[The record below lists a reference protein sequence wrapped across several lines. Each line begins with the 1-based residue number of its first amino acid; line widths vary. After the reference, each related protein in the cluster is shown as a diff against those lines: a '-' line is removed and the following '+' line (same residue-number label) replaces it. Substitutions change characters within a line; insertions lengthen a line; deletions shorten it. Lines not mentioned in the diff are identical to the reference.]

1 MNHLTSLN
9 YNQLKEQL
17 ISLMDIV
24 VHHLKNEPDVDKFLD
39 ETDLFDEW
47 EKALPE
53 AEYPIFVIAVL
64 YNTRRDA
71 IMDTIINAI
80 LKKDDHSTH
89 PKKSSFK
96 PEAARSH
103 VGEHPFN

>member
-1 MNHLTSLN
+1 MNDLTLLN
-9 YNQLKEQL
+9 NNQLKEQL
-17 ISLMDIV
+17 ISLMDTV
-24 VHHLKNEPDVDKFLD
+24 VLYLKNEPDVDKFLD
-39 ETDLFDEW
+39 ETELFDEW

-64 YNTRRDA
+64 NNIRRDA

-80 LKKDDHSTH
+80 LKKDDHSNH

-96 PEAARSH
+96 SEAARSH

>member
-1 MNHLTSLN
+1 
-9 YNQLKEQL
+9 
-17 ISLMDIV
+17 MDTV
-24 VHHLKNEPDVDKFLD
+24 VYYLKNEPDVDKFLD

-47 EKALPE
+47 EEALPE

-64 YNTRRDA
+64 NNTRRDA

-80 LKKDDHSTH
+80 LKDDDHSNH

-96 PEAARSH
+96 SELERSH

>member
-1 MNHLTSLN
+1 MNDLTSLN
-9 YNQLKEQL
+9 NYQLKEQL
-17 ISLMDIV
+17 ISLMDTLV
-24 VHHLKNEPDVDKFLD
+24 LYLKNEPDVDKFLD
-39 ETDLFDEW
+39 ETVLFDKW

-64 YNTRRDA
+64 NNTRRDA

-80 LKKDDHSTH
+80 LKKDDHSNH

-103 VGEHPFN
+103 LGEHPFN

>member
-9 YNQLKEQL
+9 NNQLKEQL
-17 ISLMDIV
+17 ISLMDTV
-24 VHHLKNEPDVDKFLD
+24 VYYLKNEPDVDKFLD

-47 EKALPE
+47 EEALPE

-64 YNTRRDA
+64 NNTRRDV

-80 LKKDDHSTH
+80 LKDDDHSNH

-96 PEAARSH
+96 SESARSH

>member
-17 ISLMDIV
+17 ISLMDTV
-24 VHHLKNEPDVDKFLD
+24 VYYLKNEPDVDKFLD

-47 EKALPE
+47 EEALPE

-64 YNTRRDA
+64 NNTRRDA

-80 LKKDDHSTH
+80 LKKDDSILFSFFAG
-89 PKKSSFK
+89 KS
-96 PEAARSH
+96 
-103 VGEHPFN
+103 VGLSS

>member
-1 MNHLTSLN
+1 MNDLTSLN
-9 YNQLKEQL
+9 NYQLKEQL
-17 ISLMDIV
+17 ISLMDTV
-24 VHHLKNEPDVDKFLD
+24 MHYLKNEPDVDKFLD

-64 YNTRRDA
+64 NNTRRDA

-80 LKKDDHSTH
+80 LKKDDHSKL

-96 PEAARSH
+96 LEAARSH

>member
-1 MNHLTSLN
+1 MNDLTSLN
-9 YNQLKEQL
+9 NYQLKEQL
-17 ISLMDIV
+17 ISLMDTLV
-24 VHHLKNEPDVDKFLD
+24 LYLKNEPDVDKFLD

-47 EKALPE
+47 EEALPE

-64 YNTRRDA
+64 NNTRRDA

-80 LKKDDHSTH
+80 LKDDDHSNH

-96 PEAARSH
+96 SEPARSH
-103 VGEHPFN
+103 VAEHPFN

>member
-1 MNHLTSLN
+1 MNHLISLN

-47 EKALPE
+47 EEALPE

-64 YNTRRDA
+64 NNTRRDA

-80 LKKDDHSTH
+80 LKKDDRSNH
-89 PKKSSFK
+89 PEKSSFK
-96 PEAARSH
+96 PKAARSH

>member
-24 VHHLKNEPDVDKFLD
+24 AHHLKNEPDVDKFLD
-39 ETDLFDEW
+39 ETDLYDEW
-47 EKALPE
+47 EGALPE

-64 YNTRRDA
+64 NNTRRDA

-80 LKKDDHSTH
+80 LKKDDRSNH
-89 PKKSSFK
+89 PEKSSFK
-96 PEAARSH
+96 PKAARSH

>member
-1 MNHLTSLN
+1 MNDLTSLN
-9 YNQLKEQL
+9 NYQLKEQL
-17 ISLMDIV
+17 VSLMDTV
-24 VHHLKNEPDVDKFLD
+24 MYYLKNEPDVDKFLD

-64 YNTRRDA
+64 NNTRRDA

-80 LKKDDHSTH
+80 LKKDYHSNH

-96 PEAARSH
+96 SESARSH

>member
-9 YNQLKEQL
+9 NNQLKEQL
-17 ISLMDIV
+17 ISLMDTV
-24 VHHLKNEPDVDKFLD
+24 VCYLKNEPDVDKFLD

-47 EKALPE
+47 EEALPE

-64 YNTRRDA
+64 NNTRRDA

-80 LKKDDHSTH
+80 LKDDDHSNH

>member
-1 MNHLTSLN
+1 MNDLISLN
-9 YNQLKEQL
+9 NNQLREQL
-17 ISLMDIV
+17 ISLMDTV
-24 VHHLKNEPDVDKFLD
+24 VLYMKNEPDVDKFLD

-64 YNTRRDA
+64 NNTRRDA

-80 LKKDDHSTH
+80 LKKDDHSNH
-89 PKKSSFK
+89 PQKSSFK
-96 PEAARSH
+96 SEGARSH

>member
-1 MNHLTSLN
+1 
-9 YNQLKEQL
+9 
-17 ISLMDIV
+17 MDTV
-24 VHHLKNEPDVDKFLD
+24 MHYLKNEPDVDKFLD

-53 AEYPIFVIAVL
+53 AEYPIFIIAVL
-64 YNTRRDA
+64 NNTRRDS

-80 LKKDDHSTH
+80 LIKDDDSNNS
-89 PKKSSFK
+89 KKSSFK
-96 PEAARSH
+96 PVTARSH

>member
-9 YNQLKEQL
+9 NIQLREQL
-17 ISLMDIV
+17 IAIMDV
-24 VHHLKNEPDVDKFLD
+24 VAHYLKNEPDVDKFLD

-64 YNTRRDA
+64 NNTRRDA

-80 LKKDDHSTH
+80 LKKDYHSNH

-96 PEAARSH
+96 SESARSH

>member
-1 MNHLTSLN
+1 MNDLTSLN
-9 YNQLKEQL
+9 NYQLKEQL
-17 ISLMDIV
+17 VSLMDTV
-24 VHHLKNEPDVDKFLD
+24 MHYLENEPDVDKFLD

-53 AEYPIFVIAVL
+53 AEYPIFIIAVL
-64 YNTRRDA
+64 NNTRRDA

-80 LKKDDHSTH
+80 LIKDDDSNNS
-89 PKKSSFK
+89 KKSSFK
-96 PEAARSH
+96 PETARSH

>member
-1 MNHLTSLN
+1 MNHLASLN

-17 ISLMDIV
+17 ISLMDTV
-24 VHHLKNEPDVDKFLD
+24 VYYLKNEPDVDKFLD

-47 EKALPE
+47 EEALPE

-64 YNTRRDA
+64 NNTRRDA

-80 LKKDDHSTH
+80 LKKDDHSNH

-96 PEAARSH
+96 SEPARSH

>member
-39 ETDLFDEW
+39 ETDIFDEW
-47 EKALPE
+47 EEALPE

-64 YNTRRDA
+64 NNTRRDA

-80 LKKDDHSTH
+80 LKKDDHSNH

-96 PEAARSH
+96 LEAARSH

>member
-9 YNQLKEQL
+9 NNQLKEQL
-17 ISLMDIV
+17 ISLMDTV
-24 VHHLKNEPDVDKFLD
+24 VYYLKNEPDVDKFLD
-39 ETDLFDEW
+39 ETDLFDER
-47 EKALPE
+47 EEALPE

-64 YNTRRDA
+64 NNTRRDA

-80 LKKDDHSTH
+80 LKKDHHSNH

-96 PEAARSH
+96 SESARFH

>member
-1 MNHLTSLN
+1 MIHLTSLN

-24 VHHLKNEPDVDKFLD
+24 AHHLKNEPDVDKFLD

-47 EKALPE
+47 EEALPE

-64 YNTRRDA
+64 NNTRRDA

-80 LKKDDHSTH
+80 LKKDDRSNH
-89 PKKSSFK
+89 PEKSSFK
-96 PEAARSH
+96 PKAARSH

>member
-1 MNHLTSLN
+1 MNDLTLLN
-9 YNQLKEQL
+9 SNQLKEQL
-17 ISLMDIV
+17 ISLMDTV
-24 VHHLKNEPDVDKFLD
+24 VLYFKNEPDVDKFLD

-64 YNTRRDA
+64 NNTRRDA

-80 LKKDDHSTH
+80 LKKDHHSNH

-96 PEAARSH
+96 SESARSH

>member
-1 MNHLTSLN
+1 MNDLTSLN
-9 YNQLKEQL
+9 NYQLKEQL
-17 ISLMDIV
+17 ISLMDTV
-24 VHHLKNEPDVDKFLD
+24 VQYLKNEPDVDKFLD
-39 ETDLFDEW
+39 ETDLFDKW

-64 YNTRRDA
+64 NNTRRDA

-80 LKKDDHSTH
+80 LKKDYHSNH

-96 PEAARSH
+96 SESARSH

>member
-1 MNHLTSLN
+1 MNHLISLN

-17 ISLMDIV
+17 ISLIDIV

-47 EKALPE
+47 EEALPE

-64 YNTRRDA
+64 NNTRRDA

-80 LKKDDHSTH
+80 LKKDDQSNH
-89 PKKSSFK
+89 PEKSSFK
-96 PEAARSH
+96 PKAARSH